1 MKKLVNIWKM
11 SVGWDSM
18 TKEQSKYAIALG
30 AGIAISIGLASV
42 HYILGFIAFFVL
54 ALCLPKISCKLNIPE

>member
-11 SVGWDSM
+11 SVGWYSM
-18 TKEQSKYAIALG
+18 TKEQRKYAIAFG
-30 AGIAISIGLASV
+30 SGTSVSIGLASI
-42 HYILGFIAFFVL
+42 HYFLGLVAFFVL